1 MSWKL
6 VSLGSLV
13 AVLAMS
19 GCGTAQSVKDPVVEA
34 GHSRCNAKAA
44 DFAIGQKASSELLEQ
59 ARIKAGAQEA
69 RILLPSDIMTL
80 EYRSD
85 RLNLNADE
93 NAIITRVNCG

>member
-6 VSLGSLV
+6 VSMGSLA
-13 AVLAMS
+13 AVLALS

-34 GHSRCNAKAA
+34 GHTRCDAKAA

-59 ARIKAGAQEA
+59 ARKKAGAQEA

-85 RLNLNADE
+85 RLNLNADN
-93 NAIITRVNCG
+93 NAIIMRVNCG

>member
-13 AVLAMS
+13 AFLALS
-19 GCGTAQSVKDPVVEA
+19 GCGTTQSVKEPVVEA
-34 GHSRCNAKAA
+34 GHTRCDAKAA
-44 DFAIGQKASSELLEQ
+44 DFVIGQKASSQLLEQ

-85 RLNLNADE
+85 RLNLNAE
-93 NAIITRVNCG
+93 NNAIITRVNCG